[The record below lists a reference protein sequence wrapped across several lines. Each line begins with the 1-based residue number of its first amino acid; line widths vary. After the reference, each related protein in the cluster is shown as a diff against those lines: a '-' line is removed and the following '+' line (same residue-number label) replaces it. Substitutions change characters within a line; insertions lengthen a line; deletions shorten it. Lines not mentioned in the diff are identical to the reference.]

1 MLFAESG
8 GKIKKLFVNQQAWH
22 NKFFIVNFFISFTF
36 VLLAWGE
43 IIWTRF
49 AIGVP
54 EDFLSL
60 HYSIYFGV
68 DWLGNYWDF
77 SIFGIFAS
85 VVFIVNLILTNLSF
99 SKNKIIAYFY
109 IGTTTITA
117 SFMLAATSLAV
128 YINLK

>member
-1 MLFAESG
+1 MLFLNRI
-8 GKIKKLFVNQQAWH
+8 KIKKIFVNQRSWH
-22 NKFFIVNFFISFTF
+22 DKFFITCFFTGFTAI
-36 VLLAWGE
+36 LLIWGE
-43 IIWTRF
+43 MIWARF

-77 SIFGIFAS
+77 AIFGIFATA
-85 VVFIVNLILTNLSF
+85 VFLANLIFSNLF
-99 SKNKIIAYFY
+99 FENKKILSYFFMGATAIIEILMLLA
-109 IGTTTITA
+109 TT
-117 SFMLAATSLAV
+117 LVV

>member
-1 MLFAESG
+1 MLFADSG
-8 GKIKKLFVNQQAWH
+8 GKIKRLFVNQQAWH
-22 NKFFIVNFFISFTF
+22 NNFFIVNFFISFTF
-36 VLLAWGE
+36 ILLVWGE
-43 IIWTRF
+43 IIWARF

-77 SIFGIFAS
+77 SIFGIFSTA
-85 VVFIVNLILTNLSF
+85 VFLVNLVLANIF
-99 SKNKIIAYFY
+99 FGKNKIIAYFY
-109 IGTTTITA
+109 IGATTLAA
-117 SFMLAATSLAV
+117 SLMLAAASLAV